1 MRSHLSFLYKR
12 LSEQLWIRPLL
23 FSLLAVLAAFGAAAT
38 DSLGIADLLPRID
51 HDIVEK
57 LLSIIAASMLGV
69 ATFAVGS
76 MVSAYASV
84 SSSATPR
91 AFSLVISDDV
101 SKTALSTFIA
111 AFIFSVIALIAI
123 KIGVYGRAG
132 LFLVFLMTVA
142 VLAWVV
148 FTFIRWVDQIARLGR
163 VGTTIDRV
171 ERAATA
177 AIDRRRRSPN
187 LSAAAPR
194 GEGDGGEPLYAGT
207 IGYVQHINVEALQS
221 CAEKNGL
228 VVTVAALPGAF
239 VGPGRAVAHVSAD
252 GGATLPDFDASPVV
266 KAFLIANDRSFDED
280 PRFGLV
286 ALSEIA
292 ARALSPAIND
302 PGTAINIIGTFVR
315 LFTLWVSPLEDAAG
329 SSKIKCD
336 RVRVPSLALEDMFDD
351 SFTAISRDGAGAI
364 EVVVR
369 LQKAFIS
376 LSTIGH
382 DELRSAARHHS
393 RLALDA
399 CRTCAEAAL
408 RSR

>member
-123 KIGVYGRAG
+123 KSRRLRASRP
-132 LFLVFLMTVA
+132 LP
-142 VLAWVV
+142 
-148 FTFIRWVDQIARLGR
+148 RLLDDCRGAR
-163 VGTTIDRV
+163 VGGFHVRPMGRSDRSPWPGGHHD
-171 ERAATA
+171 RAVSRGPPRPRSIAGGARRTC
-177 AIDRRRRSPN
+177 RRRRR
-187 LSAAAPR
+187 R

-239 VGPGRAVAHVSAD
+239 VGPGRAVAHVRAD
-252 GGATLPDFDASPVV
+252 GGAL
-266 KAFLIANDRSFDED
+266 
-280 PRFGLV
+280 
-286 ALSEIA
+286 
-292 ARALSPAIND
+292 
-302 PGTAINIIGTFVR
+302 
-315 LFTLWVSPLEDAAG
+315 
-329 SSKIKCD
+329 
-336 RVRVPSLALEDMFDD
+336 
-351 SFTAISRDGAGAI
+351 
-364 EVVVR
+364 
-369 LQKAFIS
+369 
-376 LSTIGH
+376 
-382 DELRSAARHHS
+382 
-393 RLALDA
+393 
-399 CRTCAEAAL
+399 CRTSTRL
-408 RSR
+408 PS